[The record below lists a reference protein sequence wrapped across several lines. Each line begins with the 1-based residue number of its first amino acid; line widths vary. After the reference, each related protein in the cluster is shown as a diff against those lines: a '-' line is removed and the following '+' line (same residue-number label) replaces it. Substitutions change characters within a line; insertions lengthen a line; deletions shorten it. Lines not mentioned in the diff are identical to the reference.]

1 MKGYLWEGVYDR
13 FQDVPVEGKGFGSD
27 EWISKSLEKV
37 ATFRDLA
44 YDKNTVPSVIQT
56 GDSLLPLLASM
67 VYSEFGRTRILD
79 FGGSIGFGHYQ
90 VLKSLPDTK
99 EFEYHVLELKE
110 VCDVGREFFR
120 KETHIHFHS
129 VMPEFDNEFIDV
141 VYIGSS
147 LQYIEEWTKTL
158 CQLCDY
164 MSKYVLLSN
173 IPAGDVPTFASA
185 QTYYSSKIPC
195 WFFSVNEIIEEFKK
209 KCTRR
214 SLSRNM

>member
-79 FGGSIGFGHYQ
+79 FGGSIGFGYYQ

-110 VCDVGREFFR
+110 VAPHKNLWVE
-120 KETHIHFHS
+120 
-129 VMPEFDNEFIDV
+129 
-141 VYIGSS
+141 
-147 LQYIEEWTKTL
+147 
-158 CQLCDY
+158 
-164 MSKYVLLSN
+164 MS
-173 IPAGDVPTFASA
+173 F
-185 QTYYSSKIPC
+185 
-195 WFFSVNEIIEEFKK
+195 
-209 KCTRR
+209 
-214 SLSRNM
+214 